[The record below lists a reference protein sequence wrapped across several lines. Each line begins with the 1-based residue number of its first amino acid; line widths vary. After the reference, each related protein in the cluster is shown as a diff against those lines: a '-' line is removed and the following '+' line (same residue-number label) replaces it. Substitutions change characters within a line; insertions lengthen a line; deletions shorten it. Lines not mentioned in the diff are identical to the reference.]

1 VPTPCM
7 RARHQRSPCPTASS
21 NTMQSRSGL
30 AAATAPNT
38 WAMLN
43 STDSPQLDQGP
54 PGRAR
59 SRYISFSEP
68 MSCIRIQIAIS
79 LAYVCGA
86 RYTRYVAIGD
96 SQTEG
101 LWDGDETVGFL
112 GFADRLAAMIDSV
125 YPGLQYANLAIR
137 GKLIGDVL
145 NEQVPQALAM
155 QPDLITLC
163 AGMNDVIQP
172 GLAFGRA
179 LTDLESVYTALAE
192 SGATVVTTTF
202 PNVAQ
207 FLPLGRLVSMRLA
220 RINKAISAAADRYG
234 FRLVDLYNAASMRD
248 LDTWST
254 DRVHAS
260 TKGHILFAAAAAE
273 ALNLPDSNHDWAEAS
288 RNPTQR
294 SFAAGAYGQLRW
306 TQDSFFPWVWR
317 RLRGRSSA
325 DGRVPKRPRLE
336 RLGTRSAPHDDPATQ
351 LEDDVP
357 RAQHESGI
365 LDP

>member
-1 VPTPCM
+1 
-7 RARHQRSPCPTASS
+7 
-21 NTMQSRSGL
+21 
-30 AAATAPNT
+30 
-38 WAMLN
+38 
-43 STDSPQLDQGP
+43 
-54 PGRAR
+54 
-59 SRYISFSEP
+59 
-68 MSCIRIQIAIS
+68 MSCIRIQIAIN

-86 RYTRYVAIGD
+86 GYSRYVAIGD

-101 LWDGDETVGFL
+101 LWDGDDTVGFL
-112 GFADRLAAMIDSV
+112 GFADRLAAMIDSI

-137 GKLIGDVL
+137 GKLIADVL

-155 QPDLITLC
+155 QPDLITVC

-172 GLAFGRA
+172 GLSFGRA
-179 LTDLESVYTALAE
+179 LTDLESVYAALAE

-207 FLPLGRLVSMRLA
+207 FLPLGRLVSGRLA
-220 RINKAISAAADRYG
+220 RINKAISGAADRYAL
-234 FRLVDLYNAASMRD
+234 RLVDLYNAASMRD
-248 LDTWST
+248 LDTWDI

-260 TKGHILFAAAAAE
+260 TKGHILFTEAAAE

-288 RNPTQR
+288 RNPTQL

-336 RLGTRSAPHDDPATQ
+336 RLGTRSAPHDDPSTHLQ
-351 LEDDVP
+351 DNVP
-357 RAQHESGI
+357 HAQRESGI